1 MCKISTY
8 KFVCHKEGKYN
19 KMSSSLGGRIMD
31 DVYFLIYT
39 FYRSCIYTLSRYYF
53 HNPDS

>member
-8 KFVCHKEGKYN
+8 KLVCHKEGKYN
-19 KMSSSLGGRIMD
+19 KMLSLGGRIMD
-31 DVYFLIYT
+31 DFYFLIYT
-39 FYRSCIYTLSRYYF
+39 FYRSCIYTWSRYYF